1 MSRKVLL
8 LFALVI
14 SMVSFA
20 QQERKLELN
29 KKTNLIDV
37 IYYHDN
43 GVISQI
49 GSYTLDGELQ
59 GEWLCYDANGEK
71 RVTANYDN
79 GKKVGKWFFWT
90 DKTLKEVDYTN
101 NTIVAVNE
109 WKRDDKISLAV
120 RD

>member
-37 IYYHDN
+37 IYYHN
-43 GVISQI
+43 SQ
-49 GSYTLDGELQ
+49 
-59 GEWLCYDANGEK
+59 
-71 RVTANYDN
+71 
-79 GKKVGKWFFWT
+79 
-90 DKTLKEVDYTN
+90 
-101 NTIVAVNE
+101 
-109 WKRDDKISLAV
+109 
-120 RD
+120 